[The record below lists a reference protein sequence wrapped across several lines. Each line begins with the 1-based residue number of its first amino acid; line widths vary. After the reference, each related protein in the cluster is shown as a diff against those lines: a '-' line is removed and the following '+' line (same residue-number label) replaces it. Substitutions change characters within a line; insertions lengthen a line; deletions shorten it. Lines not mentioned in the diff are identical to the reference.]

1 MVKKTKK
8 AAEEPQTGGWGAMSH
23 AEQPPFPETPEG
35 EAPQRDISDNP
46 ENRQPPMDAGWDEG
60 ERPPM
65 GMPPADPAPAE
76 PAKTKGK
83 SRKKD
88 KPEEKPADVPTAQGN
103 VNRDHNGGE
112 AGRLTSY
119 VERLERLAEEK
130 KTIADDMKEVMAEAK
145 AEGYD
150 TATLRKVMQ
159 RRKLGKEACDEMDA
173 ILDLYEQQVGFD

>member
-1 MVKKTKK
+1 MVKRKPK
-8 AAEEPQTGGWGAMSH
+8 AENDAPQGGGWGSH
-23 AEQPPFPETPEG
+23 TPNTASEQYAGEG
-35 EAPQRDISDNP
+35 GGNISDNP
-46 ENRQPPMDAGWDEG
+46 EDRRPMDEGWDEG
-60 ERPPM
+60 ERPAM

-76 PAKTKGK
+76 PAKPKGK

-88 KPEEKPADVPTAQGN
+88 KPEQPADVPTAQGK
-103 VNRDHNGGE
+103 VQRDHNGGE
-112 AGRLTSY
+112 GSQLTSF

-159 RRKLGKEACDEMDA
+159 RRKLGKDACDEMDA
-173 ILDLYEQQVGFD
+173 ILDLYEQQVGWDT

>member
-1 MVKKTKK
+1 
-8 AAEEPQTGGWGAMSH
+8 
-23 AEQPPFPETPEG
+23 
-35 EAPQRDISDNP
+35 
-46 ENRQPPMDAGWDEG
+46 
-60 ERPPM
+60 M

-112 AGRLTSY
+112 AGRLTSF

-159 RRKLGKEACDEMDA
+159 RRKLGKDACDEMDA
-173 ILDLYEQQVGFD
+173 ILDLYEQQVGWDT

>member
-1 MVKKTKK
+1 MVKRKPK
-8 AAEEPQTGGWGAMSH
+8 ADDAPQGGGWGNP
-23 AEQPPFPETPEG
+23 QPHPDPENPSG
-35 EAPQRDISDNP
+35 NGNISDNP
-46 ENRQPPMDAGWDEG
+46 EDRRPMDEGWDQGGTNTPE

-76 PAKTKGK
+76 PAKPKGK

-88 KPEEKPADVPTAQGN
+88 KPEEKPADVPTAQGK
-103 VNRDHNGGE
+103 VQRDHNGGE
-112 AGRLTSY
+112 GSQLTSF

-159 RRKLGKEACDEMDA
+159 RRKLGKDACDEMDA
-173 ILDLYEQQVGFD
+173 ILDLYEQQVGWDT

>member
-1 MVKKTKK
+1 MVKRKPK
-8 AAEEPQTGGWGAMSH
+8 ADDAPQATGGWGSQPAP
-23 AEQPPFPETPEG
+23 EQSNG
-35 EAPQRDISDNP
+35 NISDNP
-46 ENRQPPMDAGWDEG
+46 EDRRPMDEGWDAG
-60 ERPPM
+60 ERPAM

-76 PAKTKGK
+76 EPKPKKGK
-83 SRKKD
+83 GKA

-159 RRKLGKEACDEMDA
+159 RRKLGKDACDEMDA

>member
-1 MVKKTKK
+1 MVKRKPKEQD
-8 AAEEPQTGGWGAMSH
+8 APQTGGWGAMSH

-65 GMPPADPAPAE
+65 GMPPADP
-76 PAKTKGK
+76 KGK
-83 SRKKD
+83 RRKKD

-112 AGRLTSY
+112 AGRLTSF

-159 RRKLGKEACDEMDA
+159 RRKLGKDACDEMDA
-173 ILDLYEQQVGFD
+173 MLDLYEQQVGFD

>member
-1 MVKKTKK
+1 MIFN
-8 AAEEPQTGGWGAMSH
+8 ASIALNWILFLAL
-23 AEQPPFPETPEG
+23 FPI
-35 EAPQRDISDNP
+35 AFFWFRRAWRILFRRDFS
-46 ENRQPPMDAGWDEG
+46 EVALKR
-60 ERPPM
+60 
-65 GMPPADPAPAE
+65 GMPPADP
-76 PAKTKGK
+76 KGK
-83 SRKKD
+83 RRKKD

-112 AGRLTSY
+112 AGRLTSF

-159 RRKLGKEACDEMDA
+159 RRKLGKDACDEMDA
-173 ILDLYEQQVGFD
+173 MLDLYEQQVGFD

>member
-1 MVKKTKK
+1 MVKRKPK
-8 AAEEPQTGGWGAMSH
+8 AENDAPQGGGWGSH
-23 AEQPPFPETPEG
+23 TPNTASEQYAGEG
-35 EAPQRDISDNP
+35 GGNISDNP

-60 ERPPM
+60 ERPAM
-65 GMPPADPAPAE
+65 GAGPGPNYEPPAE
-76 PAKTKGK
+76 PAKPKKGK
-83 SRKKD
+83 GKGKVT
-88 KPEEKPADVPTAQGN
+88 EAKPADVPTAQGN

>member
-1 MVKKTKK
+1 MVKRKPKEQD
-8 AAEEPQTGGWGAMSH
+8 APQATGGWGNP
-23 AEQPPFPETPEG
+23 QPHPDPENPSG
-35 EAPQRDISDNP
+35 NGNISDNP
-46 ENRQPPMDAGWDEG
+46 EDRRPMDEGWDEA
-60 ERPPM
+60 EARQRSEAAQEPEQ
-65 GMPPADPAPAE
+65 PAE
-76 PAKTKGK
+76 PAKAKGK

-88 KPEEKPADVPTAQGN
+88 KPEQPADVPTAQGK
-103 VNRDHNGGE
+103 VQRDHNGGE
-112 AGRLTSY
+112 GSQLTSY